1 MGSSFYRLTMPALRT
16 GADRT
21 GMGKIKDT
29 ATPPWLGVTAKTPG
43 DPLYIRDKGLNLRP
57 FHK

>member
-1 MGSSFYRLTMPALRT
+1 MPALRT
-16 GADRT
+16 GAGRIEI
-21 GMGKIKDT
+21 GKTKDT

-43 DPLYIRDKGLNLRP
+43 DPLYIRDKGLNPRP